1 MGRERRRGEKGKK
14 REIME
19 EEERVRLKL
28 AAKL

>member
-28 AAKL
+28 ATKL